1 MVKIAVFASGN
12 GGNFQR
18 IVEAQKSGE
27 GKGYDVKV
35 LIVDKESAFAIE
47 RASAL
52 GIPYYFVNPKEY
64 STKMEFEEKIID
76 ILKKEGIEYI
86 VLAGYMRI
94 ISPILLE
101 EYFNR
106 IINIHP
112 AYLPEFPGK
121 DGIGDAYR
129 AGAKK
134 TGVTIHYVDSGVD
147 TGEIIYQ
154 ERVKIEP
161 SWELDDL
168 KNRIHEVEH
177 RIYPMVLTKLFKK
190 GDNIDETCIDKCI

>member
-1 MVKIAVFASGN
+1 MVKIAIFASGN

-18 IVEAQKSGE
+18 IVEAQRSGE
-27 GKGYDVKV
+27 GKGYEVKV
-35 LIVDKESAFAIE
+35 LIVDKGNAYAIE
-47 RASAL
+47 RAKAL
-52 GIPYYFVNPKEY
+52 GIPYYFINPKEY
-64 STKMEFEEKIID
+64 NTKMEFEEKIIEV
-76 ILKKEGIEYI
+76 LKEFKVEYI

-94 ISPILLE
+94 ITPTLLDK
-101 EYFNR
+101 YFNK

-121 DGIGDAYR
+121 DGIGDVYK
-129 AGAKK
+129 AGVNK

-154 ERVKIEP
+154 ERLKIDSQWGLE
-161 SWELDDL
+161 DL
-168 KNRIHEVEH
+168 KNKIHEIEH

-190 GDNIDETCIDKCI
+190 GE

>member
-1 MVKIAVFASGN
+1 MVKIAVFASGS
-12 GGNFQR
+12 GSNFQR
-18 IVEAQKSGE
+18 IVEAQRDGDAE
-27 GKGYDVKV
+27 GYSVKA
-35 LIVDKESAFAIE
+35 LIVDRKDALAIE
-47 RASAL
+47 RAKQL
-52 GIPYYFVNPKEY
+52 GVTSYFVNPKDY
-64 STKMEFEEKIID
+64 NTKMEFEEKIIE
-76 ILKKEGIEYI
+76 ILKREEIEYI

-101 EYFNR
+101 EYFNK

-121 DGIGDAYR
+121 DGIGDAFNS
-129 AGAKK
+129 GAAK

-154 ERVKIEP
+154 ERIKIDSSWKIE
-161 SWELDDL
+161 DL
-168 KNRIHEVEH
+168 KTKVHEVEH

-190 GDNIDETCIDKCI
+190 GE

>member
-27 GKGYDVKV
+27 GKGYEVKV
-35 LIVDKESAFAIE
+35 LIVDKESAYAIE
-47 RASAL
+47 RAKLL
-52 GIPYYFVNPKEY
+52 GIPYYFINPKEY
-64 STKMEFEEKIID
+64 NTKMEFEEKIID
-76 ILKKEGIEYI
+76 ILKKYEIEYI

-94 ISPILLE
+94 ISSILLE
-101 EYFNR
+101 EYFNK

-112 AYLPEFPGK
+112 AYLPEFSGK
-121 DGIGDAYR
+121 DGIGDAYKAR
-129 AGAKK
+129 ASK

-154 ERVKIEP
+154 ERLKIDSQWGLE
-161 SWELDDL
+161 DL
-168 KNRIHEVEH
+168 KNKIHEIEH
-177 RIYPMVLTKLFKK
+177 RIYPMILTKLFKK
-190 GDNIDETCIDKCI
+190 GE

>member
-1 MVKIAVFASGN
+1 MVKIAIFASGN

-27 GKGYDVKV
+27 GKGYEVKV
-35 LIVDKESAFAIE
+35 LIVDKESAYAIE
-47 RASAL
+47 RAKL
-52 GIPYYFVNPKEY
+52 LEIPYYFINPKEY
-64 STKMEFEEKIID
+64 NTKMEFEEKIID
-76 ILKKEGIEYI
+76 ILKKYEIEYI

-101 EYFNR
+101 EYFNK

-121 DGIGDAYR
+121 DGIGDAYKAR
-129 AGAKK
+129 ARQ

-154 ERVKIEP
+154 ERLKIDSQWGLE
-161 SWELDDL
+161 DL
-168 KNRIHEVEH
+168 KNKIHEIEH
-177 RIYPMVLTKLFKK
+177 RIYPMILTKLFKK
-190 GDNIDETCIDKCI
+190 GE

>member
-27 GKGYDVKV
+27 GKGYEVKV
-35 LIVDKESAFAIE
+35 LIVDKESAYAIE
-47 RASAL
+47 RAKSL
-52 GIPYYFVNPKEY
+52 GIPYYFINPKEY
-64 STKMEFEEKIID
+64 NTKMEFEEKIID
-76 ILKKEGIEYI
+76 ILKKSEIEYI

-101 EYFNR
+101 EYFNK

-121 DGIGDAYR
+121 DSIGDAYKAR
-129 AGAKK
+129 ASK

-154 ERVKIEP
+154 ERLKIDSQWGLE
-161 SWELDDL
+161 DL
-168 KNRIHEVEH
+168 KNKIHEIEH
-177 RIYPMVLTKLFKK
+177 RIYPMILTKLFKK
-190 GDNIDETCIDKCI
+190 GE

>member
-27 GKGYDVKV
+27 GKGYEVKV
-35 LIVDKESAFAIE
+35 LIVDKESAYAIE
-47 RASAL
+47 RAKLL
-52 GIPYYFVNPKEY
+52 GIPYYFINPKEY
-64 STKMEFEEKIID
+64 NTKMEFEEKIID
-76 ILKKEGIEYI
+76 ILKKSEIEYI

-101 EYFNR
+101 EYFNK

-121 DGIGDAYR
+121 DGIGDAYKAR
-129 AGAKK
+129 VSK

-154 ERVKIEP
+154 ERLKIDSQWGLE
-161 SWELDDL
+161 DL
-168 KNRIHEVEH
+168 KNKIHEIEH
-177 RIYPMVLTKLFKK
+177 RIYPMILTKLFKK
-190 GDNIDETCIDKCI
+190 GE

>member
-27 GKGYDVKV
+27 GKGYEVKL
-35 LIVDKESAFAIE
+35 LIVDKESAYAIE
-47 RASAL
+47 RAKVL
-52 GIPYYFVNPKEY
+52 GIPYYFIDPKEY

-76 ILKKEGIEYI
+76 ILKESEIEYI

-101 EYFNR
+101 EYFNK

-121 DGIGDAYR
+121 DGVGDAYKAR
-129 AGAKK
+129 VSK

-154 ERVKIEP
+154 ERLKIDSQWGLE
-161 SWELDDL
+161 DL
-168 KNRIHEVEH
+168 KNKIHEIEH
-177 RIYPMVLTKLFKK
+177 RIYPMILTKLFKK
-190 GDNIDETCIDKCI
+190 GE

>member
-1 MVKIAVFASGN
+1 MVKIAVFASGS

-27 GKGYDVKV
+27 GKGYEVKV
-35 LIVDKESAFAIE
+35 LIVDKESAYAIE
-47 RASAL
+47 RAKLL
-52 GIPYYFVNPKEY
+52 GIPYYFINPKEY
-64 STKMEFEEKIID
+64 NTKMEFEEKIID
-76 ILKKEGIEYI
+76 ILKKSEIEYI

-101 EYFNR
+101 EYFNK

-121 DGIGDAYR
+121 DGIGDAYKAR
-129 AGAKK
+129 VSK

-154 ERVKIEP
+154 ERLKIDSQWGLE
-161 SWELDDL
+161 DL
-168 KNRIHEVEH
+168 KNKIHEIEH
-177 RIYPMVLTKLFKK
+177 RIYPMILTKLFKK
-190 GDNIDETCIDKCI
+190 GE

>member
-1 MVKIAVFASGN
+1 MVKIAIFASGN

-18 IVEAQKSGE
+18 IVEAQRSGE
-27 GKGYDVKV
+27 GKGYEVKV
-35 LIVDKESAFAIE
+35 LIVDKGNAYAIE
-47 RASAL
+47 RAKAL
-52 GIPYYFVNPKEY
+52 GIPYYFINPKEY
-64 STKMEFEEKIID
+64 NTKMEFEEKIIEV
-76 ILKKEGIEYI
+76 LKEFKVEYI

-94 ISPILLE
+94 ITPTLLDK
-101 EYFNR
+101 YFNK

-121 DGIGDAYR
+121 DGIGDAYK
-129 AGAKK
+129 AGVNK

-154 ERVKIEP
+154 ERLKIDSQWGLE
-161 SWELDDL
+161 DL
-168 KNRIHEVEH
+168 KNKIHEIEH

-190 GDNIDETCIDKCI
+190 GE

>member
-27 GKGYDVKV
+27 GKGYEVKV
-35 LIVDKESAFAIE
+35 LIVDKESAYAIE
-47 RASAL
+47 RAKLL
-52 GIPYYFVNPKEY
+52 GIPYYFINPKEY
-64 STKMEFEEKIID
+64 NTKMEFEEKIID
-76 ILKKEGIEYI
+76 ILKKYEIEYI

-101 EYFNR
+101 EYFNK

-121 DGIGDAYR
+121 DGIGDAHKAR
-129 AGAKK
+129 ASK

-154 ERVKIEP
+154 ERLKIDSQWGLE
-161 SWELDDL
+161 DL
-168 KNRIHEVEH
+168 KNKIHEIEH
-177 RIYPMVLTKLFKK
+177 RIYPMILTKLFKK
-190 GDNIDETCIDKCI
+190 GE

>member
-1 MVKIAVFASGN
+1 MVKIAIFASGN

-18 IVEAQKSGE
+18 IVEAQRSGE
-27 GKGYDVKV
+27 GKGYEVKV
-35 LIVDKESAFAIE
+35 LIVDKGNAYATE
-47 RASAL
+47 RAKAL
-52 GIPYYFVNPKEY
+52 GIPCYFINPKEY
-64 STKMEFEEKIID
+64 NTKMEFEEKIIEV
-76 ILKKEGIEYI
+76 LKEFKVEYI

-94 ISPILLE
+94 ITPTLLDK
-101 EYFNR
+101 YFNK

-121 DGIGDAYR
+121 DGIGDAYK
-129 AGAKK
+129 AGVNK

-154 ERVKIEP
+154 ERLKIDSQWGLE
-161 SWELDDL
+161 DL
-168 KNRIHEVEH
+168 KNKIHEIEH

-190 GDNIDETCIDKCI
+190 GE

>member
-1 MVKIAVFASGN
+1 MVKIAVFASGS
-12 GGNFQR
+12 GSNFQR
-18 IVEAQKSGE
+18 IVEAQRDGDAE
-27 GKGYDVKV
+27 GYSVKA
-35 LIVDKESAFAIE
+35 LIVDRKDALAIE
-47 RASAL
+47 RAKQL
-52 GIPYYFVNPKEY
+52 GVTSYFVNPKDY
-64 STKMEFEEKIID
+64 NTKMEFEEKIIE
-76 ILKKEGIEYI
+76 ILKREEIEYI

-101 EYFNR
+101 EYFNK

-121 DGIGDAYR
+121 DGIGDAFNS
-129 AGAKK
+129 GAAK

-154 ERVKIEP
+154 ERIKIES
-161 SWELDDL
+161 SWKIEDL
-168 KNRIHEVEH
+168 KSKVHEVEH

-190 GDNIDETCIDKCI
+190 GE